1 MPQRE
6 THRGY
11 RGDKPP
17 VGGSALVA
25 PFEYDIRKYGPG
37 EEDRARVTVA
47 DIAARHEQDTCRLEH
62 CPVCLE
68 HASDVLQALGLIGY
82 RR

>member
-17 VGGSALVA
+17 VGGNLLVA
-25 PFEYDIRKYGPG
+25 PFELGLRKYASG
-37 EEDRARVTVA
+37 EEANARRAVA
-47 DIAARHEQDTCRLEH
+47 DIAARHERDTCRLEH
-62 CPVCLE
+62 CPVCIE
-68 HASDVLQALGLIGY
+68 RASDVLQALGLIGY
-82 RR
+82 R